1 MSARDL
7 PIFVTQAAQAA
18 PALTAQWLRRV
29 LEPVVEACHFERA
42 PPLEVRPVGAW
53 AGVCD
58 SRTFAPDRR
67 VSLSSKLLFW
77 SSETI
82 VSVYLHECCHRLL
95 ESHVGMKHRPEFLC
109 LNAVLLLRSE
119 AAFESDPIFKLDFY
133 DMQDC
138 PPELENEPNW
148 RGVVLNWALPVAA
161 ELAATDTSA
170 EALADAVCQRWQD
183 FLQDRETTRVQAAQE
198 VVAARKY
205 AAAQAKKIESLQSS
219 IFFARTFL
227 IVGWLCFLSV
237 VYFVL

>member
-1 MSARDL
+1 MSL
-7 PIFVTQAAQAA
+7 PACYVAQ
-18 PALTAQWLRRV
+18 TAQSMTAAWVARV
-29 LEPVVEACHFERA
+29 LSPVVLACRFDTPPPVELRPTGRA
-42 PPLEVRPVGAW
+42 GGYCQLRSV
-53 AGVCD
+53 
-58 SRTFAPDRR
+58 APDGR
-67 VSLSSKLLFW
+67 VAISKQVCFW
-77 SSETI
+77 SDS
-82 VSVYLHECCHRLL
+82 SFADVYLHEAGHRLL
-95 ESHVGMKHRPEFLC
+95 SGREVLDHGPEFFA
-109 LNAVLLLRSE
+109 LNLALLTRAQSFFARDVVELMS
-119 AAFESDPIFKLDFY
+119 LY
-133 DMQDC
+133 DCQDC
-138 PPELENEPNW
+138 PAKLENEPGW
-148 RGVVLNWALPVAA
+148 RGIVLNWALPVAA